1 MELGSTSH
9 QNLNAVAADGIK
21 SKRSDPQKVQ
31 RNRTYDH
38 ANGKTCHQCR
48 QKKRDFA
55 ATCKN
60 LKKGKPCT
68 IKFCHSCLLNWYGEN
83 DEEVGQLGDWIC
95 IKCRNLCNCSVCR
108 KKAGKKPTGQLIY
121 KAREL
126 GFKCVSELLTVMPS
140 EAFDSNGDIDVAAL
154 PSKEANIEKEQKCVD
169 NSSSDKVIISKG
181 VSHVKKIESDKE
193 LVVLHSRE
201 YGMENSL
208 DGNNYLKLDPSN
220 AQKTSS
226 PKISKKTKSKDLKE
240 ISNGNNVDGASKK
253 KSLKRPKICKQV
265 PSEVL
270 KGNTNDDTKVCGN
283 TIVISDDASAVLQ
296 AKITS
301 FQTVGVNLE
310 IEKIEEEIP
319 DVNLEIEKIEEEIPD
334 VNLEI
339 EKIEEE
345 IPLPSGV
352 ELTKILD
359 IEFRPE
365 DVGNALQ
372 FLEFCK
378 VFGKALD
385 LKEREGEAILQ
396 ELVCKQNLRQ
406 GQNTTTLVVQFQI
419 RVLTL
424 ILIDS
429 GNESPSLTTG
439 NGSNSW
445 LKPLEDLITKSNLV
459 LKDFPLDWLQ
469 EGISGYYHLD
479 LSKKLILLNF
489 LCDEALGTEKLRR
502 YIEDQNSMHAKQVK
516 ETKSKVAVAKEK
528 EKSLKQ
534 KLQNERDKVVTS
546 NVAPLLMEDIDALT
560 NIQSEV
566 VQAHAEMLEL
576 KRTIPK
582 EKHNSD
588 AMRTKPEFLDNN
600 GHAFWKLKSYNAH
613 DVLLQDIKIMDE
625 TATSPNEKWVVY
637 GPEKKV
643 DVDKYI
649 SSRVKRCKSRK
660 ISHMLYDE
668 ANP

>member
-1 MELGSTSH
+1 MLLYDFPLAIIGMALRYAKLKPMKSDVSRYRY
-9 QNLNAVAADGIK
+9 QNEQHLDDAL
-21 SKRSDPQKVQ
+21 KRIFQ
-31 RNRTYDH
+31 Y
-38 ANGKTCHQCR
+38 GQCR

-154 PSKEANIEKEQKCVD
+154 PSKEANIEKE
-169 NSSSDKVIISKG
+169 
-181 VSHVKKIESDKE
+181 

-301 FQTVGVNLE
+301 FQTV
-310 IEKIEEEIP
+310 
-319 DVNLEIEKIEEEIPD
+319 
-334 VNLEI
+334 EI

-649 SSRVKRCKSRK
+649 SSR
-660 ISHMLYDE
+660 
-668 ANP
+668 